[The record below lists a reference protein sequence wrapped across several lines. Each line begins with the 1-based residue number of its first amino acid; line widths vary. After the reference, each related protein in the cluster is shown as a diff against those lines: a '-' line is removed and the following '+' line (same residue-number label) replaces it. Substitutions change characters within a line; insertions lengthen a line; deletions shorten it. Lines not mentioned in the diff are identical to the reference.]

1 MNWPTP
7 ADGIASVVTIG
18 KFDGVHRGH
27 REVIAQLRSRAEGR
41 RVVAVTFDRH
51 PLSVVDPARAPLPLL
66 SVKQKVEQLESAGA
80 DVVVVLPFTEAFRDL
95 APEAFVREILVDGF
109 SAQLVLV
116 GEDFHYGR
124 DGVGTIDS
132 LRTEGESFGFTV
144 TSIGD
149 VCVDESHERISTSTI
164 RELLEIGDVEGAAR
178 LLGRPHTMRGEVVH
192 GHQRGRDLGY
202 RTVNLA
208 EGAEGFVPFPGVY
221 AGTLSVGG
229 NEYVTATSVGFNPTF
244 GDVTRV
250 QVEAHALDASFDA
263 YGKVATVSFTHRIRD
278 SIQFSSVDGL
288 IAAMAQDVLDVRALA
303 AAGEIPIS

>member
-1 MNWPTP
+1 VNWPTP

-27 REVIAQLRSRAEGR
+27 REVIEQLRARADGR

-66 SVKQKVEQLESAGA
+66 SVNQKVEQLEAAGA
-80 DVVVVLPFTEAFRDL
+80 DLVVVLPFTEEFRDL
-95 APEAFVREILVDGF
+95 SPDAFVREILVDGL

-124 DGVGTIDS
+124 GGRGTIES
-132 LRTEGESFGFTV
+132 LRSEGEALGFAV

-164 RELLEIGDVEGAAR
+164 REMLSTGDVEGAAR
-178 LLGRPHTMRGEVVH
+178 LLGRPHAMRGEVVH

-244 GDVTRV
+244 GDVTSI

-278 SIQFSSVDGL
+278 SIQFNSVDEL
-288 IAAMAQDVLDVRALA
+288 IAAMAQDVVDVRALA
-303 AAGEIPIS
+303 AAGEIPIT